1 MKLEC
6 DLWEIFVLVCFF
18 FFWRPGDH
26 AKTLCSVPHIHF
38 RRHWNQSII
47 LVNLDVKNGP
57 KNIVLSWALF
67 TLYWI
72 AFFFFRGAPTV
83 LMCEQKPYPVWFS
96 WRRKSSP
103 VQYKHSLSLSLG
115 IQNTKILRLLYF
127 VFCVCLKRFG
137 LVLRSFRHM
146 YVVYHYWIHIFLT
159 SASHVRSS
167 GFRKRGH
174 IFLRNVESGFV
185 LASSVK
191 LH

>member
-38 RRHWNQSII
+38 RRHWNQSIV

-72 AFFFFRGAPTV
+72 AFFFAAPQPFLCVNRSPICYDFLGGAKAIQYSINIV
-83 LMCEQKPYPVWFS
+83 LAYLWAYKIQKS
-96 WRRKSSP
+96 
-103 VQYKHSLSLSLG
+103 
-115 IQNTKILRLLYF
+115 
-127 VFCVCLKRFG
+127 CVCYILCSVSVWSDLGWFCD
-137 LVLRSFRHM
+137 L
-146 YVVYHYWIHIFLT
+146 
-159 SASHVRSS
+159 
-167 GFRKRGH
+167 
-174 IFLRNVESGFV
+174 FV
-185 LASSVK
+185 TCTLFIITGYTYFWQARRM
-191 LH
+191 

>member
-1 MKLEC
+1 MKLKC
-6 DLWEIFVLVCFF
+6 DLWEIFVLFCFF

-47 LVNLDVKNGP
+47 LVNLDVKNGQ
-57 KNIVLSWALF
+57 KKYRLILDLVH
-67 TLYWI
+67 TMLYS
-72 AFFFFRGAPTV
+72 FFFRGATTV
-83 LMCEQKPYPVWFS
+83 FVCEQKPYLLWFL
-96 WRRKSSP
+96 WRRKSYP
-103 VQYKHSLSLSLG
+103 VQYKHSLSLSLS
-115 IQNTKILRLLYF
+115 IENTKILCLLYF

-191 LH
+191 PH

>member
-18 FFWRPGDH
+18 FLWRPGDH

-72 AFFFFRGAPTV
+72 AFFFRRATTV
-83 LMCEQKPYPVWFS
+83 FVCEQKPICYDFRGGTKAIQYSINIVLAYLWAYKIQ
-96 WRRKSSP
+96 KSCIC
-103 VQYKHSLSLSLG
+103 YIFL
-115 IQNTKILRLLYF
+115 
-127 VFCVCLKRFG
+127 FCVCLKRFG

-159 SASHVRSS
+159 SAHWSHVRSS

-174 IFLRNVESGFV
+174 IGMWNPGLFWQLT
-185 LASSVK
+185 
-191 LH
+191 